1 MRARREKNRNQPWQD
16 TLILEDATTCH
27 ELRVDVERG
36 TRAVLIRDDE
46 TGACVW
52 IKGSDAETLG
62 KWLLED
68 WPVPEGKGVFEL
80 WQTRKEGSE

>member
-1 MRARREKNRNQPWQD
+1 MRSRREATRNPPWQD

-36 TRAVLIRDDE
+36 SHAVLIRDDE
-46 TGACVW
+46 TGACIW
-52 IKGSDAETLG
+52 IKGSDAEALG

-68 WPVPEGKGVFEL
+68 WPVPEGKGVFEIF
-80 WQTRKEGSE
+80 TKKEGSE